1 MSLECKRQQVISGNE
16 VKTGFSSWSCAGA
29 GWHPQPGAREIWD
42 FTVPLMKKCWA
53 ANPRG
58 LEGRGGP
65 KRFSLS
71 NKHNSA
77 VEVKPIQSMDR
88 EGFLLKI
95 RVKYGIMGGV
105 LKKKAANKAKKCF
118 QQKRKR
124 RMVNSQGSALCTHRV
139 FPKFVPQA
147 SLWHRFEKPQA
158 LQPRTMRRCNSKGY
172 KTSVLPDFGFES
184 LQDSTSSFLFPEIPL
199 QPTHA
204 GEKSRVSPSPQPQ
217 LPLVTLNP
225 GRRIKPDFLG
235 RSKTNWTLRSS
246 GERES

>member
-1 MSLECKRQQVISGNE
+1 M
-16 VKTGFSSWSCAGA
+16 
-29 GWHPQPGAREIWD
+29 
-42 FTVPLMKKCWA
+42 
-53 ANPRG
+53 
-58 LEGRGGP
+58 
-65 KRFSLS
+65 
-71 NKHNSA
+71 
-77 VEVKPIQSMDR
+77 
-88 EGFLLKI
+88 
-95 RVKYGIMGGV
+95 
-105 LKKKAANKAKKCF
+105 CF

-124 RMVNSQGSALCTHRV
+124 GMVNSQGSALSTHRV

-158 LQPRTMRRCNSKGY
+158 LQPRTIRRCNSEGY
-172 KTSVLPDFGFES
+172 KTSVLPDFRFES

-199 QPTHA
+199 QPTHT

-225 GRRIKPDFLG
+225 GRRIKPHFLG